1 MSNDIILKQSISDN
15 PLYVYMED
23 TFKCFVYS
31 LIHNIKI
38 IKVSDFTSTIIHGG
52 DVYNNIFVSEQGIND
67 EDLKK
72 IAVDFKLVTETN
84 NKLKN
89 YVFDDPIE
97 NLFELTRF
105 FFIPVRLDTS
115 TLNESLKYKSLKSFI
130 STIST
135 LEFNTIYLSKYTTI
149 INNIQ
154 NLQKIVN
161 MINNSSG
168 MVEKIEKLQ
177 DGYIFDSL
185 GNIYNEKNSTQL
197 FIRTF
202 GMILIQMSIEIVK
215 RYNPIILECIKI
227 NPNYNGEWI
236 NPFDPIFNEQI
247 SDIRKIEKICK
258 T

>member
-1 MSNDIILKQSISDN
+1 MSNDIILKQSITDN

-23 TFKCFVYS
+23 SFKCLVYS
-31 LIHNIKI
+31 LVHNIRI
-38 IKVSDFTSTIIHGG
+38 IKTSDFNSTIIHAG

-72 IAVDFKLVTETN
+72 IATDFKLITETN

-89 YVFDDPIE
+89 YVYDDPIE
-97 NLFELTRF
+97 NLFELTKF

-115 TLNESLKYKSLKSFI
+115 TLNESLRYKSLKSFI
-130 STIST
+130 STITT
-135 LEFNTIYLSKYTTI
+135 LEFNSIYLSKYTTI
-149 INNIQ
+149 INNLQ
-154 NLQKIVN
+154 TLQKLAN
-161 MINNSSG
+161 MIVNSSG

-177 DGYIFDSL
+177 ESFILDSL
-185 GNIYNEKNSTQL
+185 GNIYNTKNSTQI

-202 GMILIQMSIEIVK
+202 GMLLIQVFIEIIK
-215 RYNPIILECIKI
+215 RYNPIIQECIKI
-227 NPNYNGEWI
+227 NPSYNGEWV

-247 SDIRKIEKICK
+247 SDVRKMEKICK